1 MVGWLRQVGMTT
13 RRKVKVGRVI
23 LKRWPGGGR
32 DERKKK
38 EKKKDEAKKL

>member
-13 RRKVKVGRVI
+13 RRKVKVGRSDG
-23 LKRWPGGGR
+23 RAAGGMR
-32 DERKKK
+32 EKK